1 MKCQLYHNTSPKRP
15 LVGVLGSYLVLLNAC
30 LAASGHLDIGDP
42 APALHPAEWIKGDP
56 LTVFETNH
64 VYVVEFWA
72 TWCGPCKANIPHLT
86 ELAKKYG
93 DQVAI
98 TGISIWES
106 NDPTDTNYLRKVE
119 NFVQSEGEK
128 MAYRVAVDGPQGD
141 IANAWM
147 KAAGENG
154 IPASFIIGKDGRVAW
169 IGYPA
174 KMDEV
179 LQQVLDDKFD
189 VAAAKGKRNEA
200 LSTVRPIDDAMAAK
214 DYPAAL
220 KRIDAAL
227 AKQPSLAQ
235 AYAYSRLIALFHT
248 DLNAGIA
255 FSRQILKEQNDDIGA
270 YRMVASLFASQT
282 DLAPAAYNYG
292 QGVIDEALKKDE
304 MKYLFLAMA
313 ADLREN
319 LGDHAGAAKYQEQAV
334 AAAEKDEHA
343 PADFVDSLRRKLA
356 KLKNATAP

>member
-1 MKCQLYHNTSPKRP
+1 
-15 LVGVLGSYLVLLNAC
+15 
-30 LAASGHLDIGDP
+30 
-42 APALHPAEWIKGDP
+42 
-56 LTVFETNH
+56 
-64 VYVVEFWA
+64 VVEFWA

-86 ELAKKYG
+86 DLAKKYG

-98 TGISIWES
+98 TGVSIWES

-119 NFVQSEGEK
+119 NFVKNEGDK

-141 IANAWM
+141 VANSWM

-179 LQQVLDDKFD
+179 IQQVLDDKFD
-189 VAAAKGKRNEA
+189 VAAARSKRGED
-200 LSTVRPIDDAMAAK
+200 LSTVRPINDAMAAK
-214 DYPAAL
+214 DYPSAL
-220 KRIDAAL
+220 KLIDAAV
-227 AKQPSLAQ
+227 AKQPKLSQ
-235 AYAYSRLIALFHT
+235 AYAYSRLIALYHT
-248 DLNAGIA
+248 DVDAGITY
-255 FSRQILKEQNDDIGA
+255 SRQILKEQNDDIGA
-270 YRMVASLFASQT
+270 YRMIASIFASQN
-282 DLAPAAYNYG
+282 DLAPAAYDYG

-313 ADLREN
+313 ADVREN
-319 LGDHAGAAKYQEQAV
+319 LGDHAGAARYQEEAV

-343 PADFVDSLRRKLA
+343 PADFVESLRKKLA
-356 KLKNATAP
+356 KLKSANAP